1 MLAYWYNAPR
11 HIKLIFIVAVCVAVY
26 AANQVQPLSPI
37 YTALSLI
44 FGFGLHV
51 GHYLNSKISNNKS
64 YKSSFGILSSIY
76 PIFIVVILMYLLP
89 AQHKWILALQA
100 LGFVLVG
107 FFLVS
112 IYQNRAKRFD

>member
-11 HIKLIFIVAVCVAVY
+11 HIKLIFIIAVCAAIYV
-26 AANQVQPLSPI
+26 ANQVQPLSPT
-37 YTALSLI
+37 YTILSLI

-51 GHYLNSKISNNKS
+51 GHYLNSKISNNTS
-64 YKSSFGILSSIY
+64 DKSSFRFLSSIY
-76 PIFIVVILMYLLP
+76 PILIIVILMYLLP
-89 AQHKWILALQA
+89 AQHKWILAIQA

-112 IYQNRAKRFD
+112 IYQNRAKRFE

>member
-11 HIKLIFIVAVCVAVY
+11 HIKLIFIIAVCATIYV
-26 AANQVQPLSPI
+26 ANQVQPLSPAYSI
-37 YTALSLI
+37 LSLI
-44 FGFGLHV
+44 FGFGLHG
-51 GHYLNSKISNNKS
+51 GHYLNSKISNDTS
-64 YKSSFGILSSIY
+64 GKSSFRFLSSIY

-89 AQHKWILALQA
+89 AQHKWILAIQA

-112 IYQNRAKRFD
+112 IHQNRAKRFE

>member
-11 HIKLIFIVAVCVAVY
+11 HIKLIFIVAVCGAVY
-26 AANQVQPLSPI
+26 AANQIQPLSPI
-37 YTALSLI
+37 YTVLSLI
-44 FGFGLHV
+44 LGFGLQV
-51 GHYLNSKISNNKS
+51 GNYLNSKISNNKS
-64 YKSSFGILSSIY
+64 YKSSFGLLIKIY

-89 AQHKWILALQA
+89 VQDKWILAIQA

-112 IYQNRAKRFD
+112 IYQNRAKRFE

>member
-1 MLAYWYNAPR
+1 MLAYWYNASR
-11 HIKLIFIVAVCVAVY
+11 QIKLIVIISVCAAIY
-26 AANQVQPLSPI
+26 AANQIQPLPPT
-37 YTALSLI
+37 YTVLSLI

-51 GHYLNSKISNNKS
+51 GHYLNSKISNDTS
-64 YKSSFGILSSIY
+64 GKSSFRFLSSIY

-89 AQHKWILALQA
+89 AQHKWILAIQA

-112 IYQNRAKRFD
+112 IYQNRAKRFN